1 MALEFKELTIDVKE
15 KLEPYFKAR
24 EILSCE
30 YNFNVMFLWAKY
42 NQTQYAVTDNY
53 LILSEVIEGKF
64 ITLMPLCKE
73 EYFKEAFEDVLAYFQ
88 QEGIK
93 FRMYVTDKLFKDF
106 VKKNYGDKYDII
118 ANRDYFDYLYDGEK
132 LRTLVGK
139 KYGKKRNHLNAFY
152 SEYEGRYLYRK
163 LVKEDK
169 SDVCKY
175 LRNWK
180 IHKDEISDSLDE
192 ELSAICRIITNLEQL
207 DVKAGG
213 IFVDGKLEAI
223 SIGTLT
229 NNGKEAVIHVEKA
242 NDEIRGMYPLI
253 NQLFLINEFP
263 NVEIVNREEDLGIEG
278 LRKSKLSY
286 EPIKILK
293 KYSIVEKE
301 VDESNGYSC
310 YNQSRR

>member
-1 MALEFKELTIDVKE
+1 MALLDFRELTIDVKNQ
-15 KLEPYFKAR
+15 LEPYFRAR

-42 NQTQYAVTDNY
+42 NQTQYALTDNY
-53 LILSEVIEGKF
+53 LILSEVIDGKF
-64 ITLMPLCKE
+64 IALMPLCKE
-73 EYFKEAFEDVLAYFQ
+73 EYFKEAFEAVLLYFQ
-88 QEGIK
+88 EKEIK

-106 VKKNYGDKYDII
+106 IRKEYGEKFDIL

-139 KYGKKRNHLNAFY
+139 KYSKKRNHLNAFY
-152 SEYEGRYLYRK
+152 AEYEGRYVYRK
-163 LVKEDK
+163 LLKEDK
-169 SDVCKY
+169 DDVCKY
-175 LRNWK
+175 LRKWK
-180 IHKDEISDSLDE
+180 KHKDEVSDSLDE
-192 ELSAICRIITNLEQL
+192 ELSAICKIISNIEQL
-207 DVKAGG
+207 DIKAAG
-213 IFVDGKLEAI
+213 IFVDGILEAI
-223 SIGTLT
+223 SIGSLT

-301 VDESNGYSC
+301 VGHCYGYSSC
-310 YNQSRR
+310 N